1 MCGTSTAH
9 AEWLVTGEVW
19 SYRKHGGDKGPLP
32 PLRLRNGVLLKHGEF
47 ENPVDLLKEV
57 FLDRWYEWGAKLTAD
72 ATMVNIG
79 ANIGAV
85 SLYWAAGSPFLRIHA
100 YAPNPSALDTLRQ
113 NLEADGL
120 RNRMAVFP
128 EAVGAGAG
136 SSIYGWISRLS
147 SRPTIS
153 IRHRLR
159 AGVESP
165 CQWWEWRK
173 SGVV

>member
-1 MCGTSTAH
+1 M
-9 AEWLVTGEVW
+9 EE
-19 SYRKHGGDKGPLP
+19 LP
-32 PLRLRNGVLLKHGEF
+32 PHEALLHRGGSGARSREPKTPIRLSDDPYGN
-47 ENPVDLLKEV
+47 
-57 FLDRWYEWGAKLTAD
+57 A
-72 ATMVNIG
+72 
-79 ANIGAV
+79 
-85 SLYWAAGSPFLRIHA
+85 
-100 YAPNPSALDTLRQ
+100 TLRQ
-113 NLEADGL
+113 NLEANGL

-128 EAVGAGAG
+128 EAVGAGAR